1 MSTPSR
7 ALRTFPAR
15 PPDRSADSAGEPELW
30 ALHPLGQTV
39 RLPRGWARAKVGPR
53 TKITY
58 ERSRIA
64 PAFVCDGGLTDGLK
78 SELRRSQYRFAA
90 RVPGGTLWLRSVGPT
105 SEISA
110 A

>member
-1 MSTPSR
+1 M
-7 ALRTFPAR
+7 FPA

-30 ALHPLGQTV
+30 ALHSLGQTA
-39 RLPRGWARAKVGPR
+39 RLPRGRGRAKVGPG

-58 ERSRIA
+58 DRSRIT
-64 PAFVCDGGLTDGLK
+64 PAFVCDGALTDGLK
-78 SELRRSQYRFAA
+78 RELRRSQCRFAA